1 MAYSTLPFALP
12 LPPTWLHLELISAR
26 HSKSLSSAAFELRI
40 DGMQLT
46 ALKEIEPAAGR
57 SGDSGASPFPMVLL
71 CVRGC

>member
-12 LPPTWLHLELISAR
+12 LPPTWLHLEPISAR
-26 HSKSLSSAAFELRI
+26 QMTSLGSAAFELRI

-46 ALKEIEPAAGR
+46 VLKEIEPAAGR